1 MFTSWFE
8 ANKKYPEARSL
19 TYGQFVT
26 KFVYVKKKRC
36 WQPRQRGDTI
46 GRLVWIPQGCGEVYF
61 LRMMLTVVKG
71 PLSYDAIKNVNG
83 FQHETFREA
92 CFAMG
97 FLEDDREFIATIKE
111 AHPWGSRHFLRRLF
125 VTMLLSG
132 SVNRPNH
139 VWEKTEHLL
148 FNGILYRERMKARN
162 KGKRPLNSA
171 NMSYFSM
178 LLLFY

>member
-1 MFTSWFE
+1 MF
-8 ANKKYPEARSL
+8 
-19 TYGQFVT
+19 
-26 KFVYVKKKRC
+26 
-36 WQPRQRGDTI
+36 
-46 GRLVWIPQGCGEVYF
+46 
-61 LRMMLTVVKG
+61 TVVKG